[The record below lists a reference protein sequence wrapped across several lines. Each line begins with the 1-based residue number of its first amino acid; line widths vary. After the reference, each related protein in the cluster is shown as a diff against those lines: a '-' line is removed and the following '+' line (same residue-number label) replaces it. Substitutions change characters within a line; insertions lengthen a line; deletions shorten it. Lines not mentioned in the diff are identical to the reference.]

1 MKRTLSR
8 NLGSLPSGK
17 VTLTLLTLQEPPG
30 LFIILEVHWD
40 NLFLSS
46 CPVDFRRR
54 FLSLLSYQFST
65 FSPSLALNILQNKN
79 IKQQPQAREYPDWD
93 SWECMAE
100 HGWSLAPAICCFLKV
115 FDTGESSGENLVP
128 VSCGVLVSVLLRGI
142 FCCSKGTNLFHSK
155 TNVNC

>member
-17 VTLTLLTLQEPPG
+17 VTLILLTLPEPSG
-30 LFIILEVHWD
+30 LLNYPRIII
-40 NLFLSS
+40 LSS

-79 IKQQPQAREYPDWD
+79 IKQQPQAGEYPHWD
-93 SWECMAE
+93 SCKCMTQ
-100 HGWSLAPAICCFLKV
+100 HGWSLELQFAV
-115 FDTGESSGENLVP
+115 FPRCSTEENLLERTWYLCFVGFH
-128 VSCGVLVSVLLRGI
+128 CLCWLG
-142 FCCSKGTNLFHSK
+142 KGTNLFYSS
-155 TNVNC
+155 